1 MKRQNQDTPLC
12 SRSSLSEHTYRERER
27 QREEKSQSAARLRR
41 GVKHVRVNS
50 LCQQPVFAAL
60 RLPKRIVLRELV
72 QAPADKAAAEEEG
85 EGEESNTERGVLSQ
99 THLVVYT
106 RANRYND
113 TS

>member
-1 MKRQNQDTPLC
+1 M
-12 SRSSLSEHTYRERER
+12 
-27 QREEKSQSAARLRR
+27 
-41 GVKHVRVNS
+41 
-50 LCQQPVFAAL
+50 FAAL

-72 QAPADKAAAEEEG
+72 QAPADKAAAEEG

>member
-12 SRSSLSEHTYRERER
+12 SRSSLSEHTYREREK
-27 QREEKSQSAARLRR
+27 QREVKSQSAARLRR
-41 GVKHVRVNS
+41 GVKRVGVNS

-72 QAPADKAAAEEEG
+72 QAPADKAAAEEG

>member
-12 SRSSLSEHTYRERER
+12 SRSSLSEHAYREREK
-27 QREEKSQSAARLRR
+27 QREVKSQSAARLRR
-41 GVKHVRVNS
+41 GVKRVGVNS

-99 THLVVYT
+99 THLVVY

>member
-12 SRSSLSEHTYRERER
+12 SRSSLSEHTYREREK
-27 QREEKSQSAARLRR
+27 QREVKSQSAARLRR
-41 GVKHVRVNS
+41 GVKRVGVNS

-60 RLPKRIVLRELV
+60 RLPKRIVLRELI

-85 EGEESNTERGVLSQ
+85 EGEESNTER
-99 THLVVYT
+99 HLVVYT